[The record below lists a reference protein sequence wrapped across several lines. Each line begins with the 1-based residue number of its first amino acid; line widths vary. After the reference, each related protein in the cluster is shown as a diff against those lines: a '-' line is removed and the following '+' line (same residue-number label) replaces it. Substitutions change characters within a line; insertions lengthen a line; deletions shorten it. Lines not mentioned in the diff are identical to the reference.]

1 MQRLG
6 ELWDELAEYDEED
19 ARDAEESQI
28 EVSEGR
34 AAPQGRGP
42 DRADARRQ
50 PHAHEGALAGARA
63 RHGCPRHGRERG
75 GQELAAPDDRGLWGS
90 GSGAIERPTLNRMI
104 FLPQRPYMV
113 QGSLREQLVYPQH
126 ENAADDDAVKAALE
140 SVNLEEVLERVT
152 AIWGR
157 RSTGRTSCRWASSSA
172 SRSRG
177 LLCKKPTI
185 AFLDEATSALDEP
198 NEKLLYERLRELG
211 IAYVSVGHRS
221 TLKQFHDYL
230 LVLHI
235 DGSWEL
241 DPIEPDG
248 RRARESAEE
257 ERVRASVRATGV
269 CPVIRPSVAFARA
282 SPPRGGHALKEG
294 VPPAARSILQML
306 LAAAF
311 VWGCSDD
318 GRAPRR
324 RRRRTS
330 RSR

>member
-1 MQRLG
+1 
-6 ELWDELAEYDEED
+6 
-19 ARDAEESQI
+19 
-28 EVSEGR
+28 
-34 AAPQGRGP
+34 
-42 DRADARRQ
+42 
-50 PHAHEGALAGARA
+50 
-63 RHGCPRHGRERG
+63 
-75 GQELAAPDDRGLWGS
+75 
-90 GSGAIERPTLNRMI
+90 MI

-152 AIWGR
+152 AISGR

-172 SRSRG
+172 SLSRG
-177 LLCKKPTI
+177 FCCKKPTI

-230 LVLHI
+230 LMLHI

-241 DPIEPDG
+241 DPIEPTR

-257 ERVRASVRATGV
+257 ERVGRPFGRQGV

-282 SPPRGGHALKEG
+282 SPPSVGHALKEACR
-294 VPPAARSILQML
+294 PPFDRSSRCCWPRRSSGGAATT
-306 LAAAF
+306 A
-311 VWGCSDD
+311 
-318 GRAPRR
+318 RAPRR
-324 RRRRTS
+324 PRRRTS